1 MNKKDEKWQKKKWED
16 MNTLERIVDATDV
29 VKLYGGGIWG
39 DKYDKWLDKS
49 NTKASG
55 FAGKFLRVTLWLSIL
70 YALVGLAFLVFEIK
84 TQSQADKVAWIGIT
98 PLILTTMIQI
108 LRHKYYGAFKLL
120 WIAPII
126 VWAITLSVPICGILD
141 DLGIVEIW

>member
-1 MNKKDEKWQKKKWED
+1 MAKKKWED

-55 FAGKFLRVTLWLSIL
+55 FAGKFLRVSFWLSTIFTLLGL
-70 YALVGLAFLVFEIK
+70 YLFFCKPSQHLACISMKEVAKNISFFFFSFQPFLP
-84 TQSQADKVAWIGIT
+84 QQ
-98 PLILTTMIQI
+98 
-108 LRHKYYGAFKLL
+108 FKF
-120 WIAPII
+120 
-126 VWAITLSVPICGILD
+126 
-141 DLGIVEIW
+141 